1 MLHNPG
7 TKDSSNPIAIN
18 GRFKGK
24 HQCFVVQLA
33 NIGLI
38 QKVFLDNIHDIQV
51 AFWLMIFSRSNSSL
65 QIESIKI
72 TPNRGKATLLTH
84 IIQSGVQ
91 MLVMKE
97 YKERALA
104 TLRDNLLFWTFF
116 SQFSWDLKW
125 NRIDY
130 AYM

>member
-1 MLHNPG
+1 MLRNPG

-51 AFWLMIFSRSNSSL
+51 AFLIDDIFKVEFISS
-65 QIESIKI
+65 
-72 TPNRGKATLLTH
+72 
-84 IIQSGVQ
+84 
-91 MLVMKE
+91 
-97 YKERALA
+97 
-104 TLRDNLLFWTFF
+104 DW
-116 SQFSWDLKW
+116 
-125 NRIDY
+125 IDQDHP
-130 AYM
+130 